1 VLVGDEGQFD
11 MMLAAPIILYDYP
24 QIAPESSGD
33 LFDGTEI
40 DEILALRILTL
51 TDAEKLEVRE
61 GDERARRI
69 LERTELLPP
78 EHFQKLHGAMRG
90 MRKRSEEVQ

>member
-1 VLVGDEGQFD
+1 MDK
-11 MMLAAPIILYDYP
+11 MLAAPIILYDYP

-51 TDAEKLEVRE
+51 SDAEKREVRH

-69 LERTELLPP
+69 LERTEMLPP
-78 EHFQKLHGAMRG
+78 EHFQKLHGALRG
-90 MRKRSEEVQ
+90 LRGRVEEIQ